1 MTALGQSEPV
11 ASVATPRIRRLL
23 LSGNEAVAEG
33 ALAAGVRFFAGY
45 PISPSSEIA
54 TVMARRLPALGGV
67 FLQMEDEIASLAA
80 CIGASLTGAK
90 AMDATSGPGL
100 SLKAENIG
108 LAIMLEVPCVIV
120 DAQRVGPSTGMA
132 TFPAQGDV
140 MFARWGTH
148 GDHPAIALA
157 PSTVQECFTEA
168 VRAVNLAER
177 FRTPVLLMTDAV
189 IAGLHEVVEIPDTVP
204 IVHRKTPTVP
214 PGQYQP
220 YLTDADGVP
229 PMAAYGT
236 GYRWYANSSMHD
248 ERSFEATAR
257 PEVAPA
263 LIKRLHDKVDR
274 YADEI
279 VVTQADLLDDAE
291 IGVFA
296 YGSSARAAGAAVR
309 MARQQGVRA
318 GLLKTLTLWPF
329 PTKAVEYLAGRVR
342 RIVVPEM
349 NMGQMVREVRATV
362 CGRCQVDQVNR
373 YDGQLITPEEILA
386 GILAG

>member
-1 MTALGQSEPV
+1 MTKA
-11 ASVATPRIRRLL
+11 L

-54 TVMARRLPALGGV
+54 AVMARRLPALGGV

-80 CIGASLTGAK
+80 VIGASLTGMK

-132 TFPAQGDV
+132 TYPAQGDV

-148 GDHPAIALA
+148 GDHPIIALI
-157 PSTVQECFTEA
+157 PSTVQECFSEA

-189 IAGLHEVVEIPDTVP
+189 IAGLHEVIDLPDSVQTME
-204 IVHRKTPTVP
+204 RKKPTVP
-214 PGQYQP
+214 REQYKP
-220 YLTDADGVP
+220 YAADADGVP
-229 PMAAYGT
+229 PMAAFGT

-248 ERSFEATAR
+248 EGSFEATAR

-263 LIKRLHDKVDR
+263 LIKRLHDKINN
-274 YADEI
+274 YASEI
-279 VVTQADLLDDAE
+279 IVTEEEMLDDAE
-291 IGVFA
+291 VGVFA
-296 YGSSARAAGAAVR
+296 FGSSARAARAAVR
-309 MARQQGVRA
+309 QARAQGVRA

-329 PTKAVEYLAGRVR
+329 PSEAVGRLAGRVKR
-342 RIVVPEM
+342 LVVPEM
-349 NMGQMVREVRATV
+349 NTGQMVDMVRSVA
-362 CGRCQVDQVNR
+362 CGKTDVVSVTR

-386 GILAG
+386 GIIAA

>member
-1 MTALGQSEPV
+1 M
-11 ASVATPRIRRLL
+11 RRAL
-23 LSGNEAVAEG
+23 LSGSEAVAEG

-54 TVMARRLPALGGV
+54 AVMARRLPELGGV

-80 CIGASLTGAK
+80 VIGASLTGLK

-132 TFPAQGDV
+132 TFPSQADV

-148 GDHPAIALA
+148 GDHPMIALA
-157 PSTVQECFTEA
+157 PSTVQECFSEA

-177 FRTPVLLMTDAV
+177 FRMPVLLLTDAV
-189 IAGLHEVVEIPDTVP
+189 IAGLHEVVELPDAVS
-204 IVHRKTPTVP
+204 IVNRKTPTVP
-214 PGQYQP
+214 PGQYKP
-220 YLTDADGVP
+220 YAPDVDGVP

-248 ERSFEATAR
+248 EAGFEATAR
-257 PEVAPA
+257 PEVARV
-263 LIKRLHDKVDR
+263 LIKRLHDKVGN
-274 YADEI
+274 YAAEI
-279 VVTQADLLDDAE
+279 ILTQAEMLDDAE

-296 YGSSARAAGAAVR
+296 YGSSARAAKAAVHL
-309 MARQQGVRA
+309 ARDQGVRA

-329 PTKAVEYLAGRVR
+329 PAQAVRELAGRVR

-349 NMGQMVREVRATV
+349 NMGQMVEVVRAEV
-362 CGRCQVDQVNR
+362 CGAAQVVSVPR
-373 YDGQLITPEEILA
+373 YDGQLITPQEILA
-386 GILAG
+386 AIVAS

>member
-1 MTALGQSEPV
+1 MRQSCTGGHNQMTRV
-11 ASVATPRIRRLL
+11 L

-54 TVMARRLPALGGV
+54 NVMARRLPALGGV

-80 CIGASLTGAK
+80 VIGASLAGVK

-120 DAQRVGPSTGMA
+120 DAQRLGPSTGMA
-132 TFPAQGDV
+132 TFPAQADV

-148 GDHPAIALA
+148 GDHPMIALA
-157 PSTVQECFTEA
+157 PSTVQECFSEA
-168 VRAVNLAER
+168 VRAVNLSER

-189 IAGLHEVVEIPDTVP
+189 IAGLHEVVDLPESVA
-204 IVHRKTPTVP
+204 IVDRKKPSVP
-214 PGQYQP
+214 PGQYKP
-220 YLTDADGVP
+220 YAADADGVP
-229 PMAAYGT
+229 PMAPYGA

-248 ERSFEATAR
+248 EGSFEATAR
-257 PEVAPA
+257 PEIAPA
-263 LIKRLHDKVDR
+263 LIKRLHDKVAR
-274 YADEI
+274 HASEI
-279 VVTQADLLDDAE
+279 IITEQEHFDDAE
-291 IGVFA
+291 VAVFA
-296 YGSSARAAGAAVR
+296 YGSSARAAREAVR
-309 MARQQGVRA
+309 LARAQGVRA

-329 PTKAVEYLAGRVR
+329 PAAAVDSLAGRVR

-349 NMGQMVREVRATV
+349 NMGQMVESVRAAV
-362 CGRCQVDQVNR
+362 CGRADVVSVPR
-373 YDGQLITPEEILA
+373 YDGQLITPDEILA
-386 GILAG
+386 GILAGTR